1 MALLLLVQAVTA
13 AAPTKQLE
21 VVDTVDVEVAT
32 KNSFG
37 CLVVGE
43 TLTIMILIPD
53 ESSGIFQNFIEL
65 MLYFEL
71 PSFLFLLVGV

>member
-37 CLVVGE
+37 CLVAGK
-43 TLTIMILIPD
+43 TLTIMILMPD
-53 ESSGIFQNFIEL
+53 QLMKSSGI
-65 MLYFEL
+65 
-71 PSFLFLLVGV
+71 S

>member
-37 CLVVGE
+37 CLVASE
-43 TLTIMILIPD
+43 SLMIMIVMPALIIQ
-53 ESSGIFQNFIEL
+53 SSDFRL
-65 MLYFEL
+65 H
-71 PSFLFLLVGV
+71 

>member
-37 CLVVGE
+37 CFVAGE
-43 TLTIMILIPD
+43 SLIIMILMSTFSPQGNLD
-53 ESSGIFQNFIEL
+53 PGTSLS
-65 MLYFEL
+65 
-71 PSFLFLLVGV
+71 

>member
-32 KNSFG
+32 KNNFG
-37 CLVVGE
+37 CLDASE
-43 TLTIMILIPD
+43 TLTII
-53 ESSGIFQNFIEL
+53 IFGDSVLRDF
-65 MLYFEL
+65 
-71 PSFLFLLVGV
+71 